1 MLTIGVLASGRGSN
15 FQSIIDSINSEFIK
29 ARIAVLIT
37 DNPEAYAIERAKNHN
52 IESLIISPGDFSGKD
67 SYYSHIAKELKS
79 RNVELVVLAGFMR
92 VVGKPLIK
100 EFQNKIMNIHPALLP
115 SFPGLHGQKQAVDY
129 GVKISGCTVHFVDEG
144 VDTGPIIIQ
153 AAVPAYENDTEDSL
167 SERILKEEH
176 KIFPLAIKL
185 FSEGKITVE
194 GRKVIIKELSLT
206 CVGSTREEIDEV
218 AWQYWRSGIRHIV
231 ALRGDPPEDVDHYE
245 PHPGGYAYASDL
257 VAGLKRVADFEISV
271 AAFPEVHP
279 EAASAEAD
287 LDNLKRKI
295 DAGAT
300 RAITQFFFDAD
311 IYLRFLDRARAAG
324 VTVPIVPGI
333 LPVTNFA
340 RVVQFAALC
349 GTRVPGWM
357 ADLFEGLD
365 DRPETRRLVAATVA
379 AEQCRALYA
388 NGVNDFHFYTLNRA
402 ELTYAICHVLGVRPK
417 AEPTGQDLGAAP

>member
-1 MLTIGVLASGRGSN
+1 MTSMKKKNTGAAPPAAGPSLAVASPLPRDVRVS
-15 FQSIIDSINSEFIK
+15 FEFFPPKTEKMEKILWDSIQ
-29 ARIAVLIT
+29 R
-37 DNPEAYAIERAKNHN
+37 
-52 IESLIISPGDFSGKD
+52 
-67 SYYSHIAKELKS
+67 
-79 RNVELVVLAGFMR
+79 LA
-92 VVGKPLIK
+92 PL
-100 EFQNKIMNIHPALLP
+100 E
-115 SFPGLHGQKQAVDY
+115 
-129 GVKISGCTVHFVDEG
+129 
-144 VDTGPIIIQ
+144 
-153 AAVPAYENDTEDSL
+153 PAYVSVTYGAGGSTRQRTHATVV
-167 SERILKEEH
+167 RIRRE
-176 KIFPLAIKL
+176 
-185 FSEGKITVE
+185 TVLE
-194 GRKVIIKELSLT
+194 PAAHLT
-206 CVGSTREEIDEV
+206 CVGATCEEIDEV
-218 AWQYWRSGIRHIV
+218 ARQYWRSGIRHVV
-231 ALRGDPPEDVDHYE
+231 ALRGDPPEDVDRYV

-279 EAASAEAD
+279 QAASAEAD

-311 IYLRFLDRARAAG
+311 LFLRFLDRARAAG

-349 GTRVPGWM
+349 GTRVPDWM

-402 ELTYAICHVLGVRPK
+402 ELTYAICHVLGVRAK
-417 AEPTGQDLGAAP
+417 AEPTGQALESAR